1 MPISFAVKIL
11 KNGMEETPTPRRWY
25 VHDGR
30 DALTS
35 LRKPRRSRKKN
46 KTKSGN
52 NFVLFETAAR
62 LLYAIFVLF
71 FFHVGADDSSMRF
84 RV

>member
-1 MPISFAVKIL
+1 
-11 KNGMEETPTPRRWY
+11 MEETPTPRRWY

-35 LRKPRRSRKKN
+35 LRKPRRSRKKQ
-46 KTKSGN
+46 KTTKSGN